1 MTVNFIC
8 SFDMNSYPFD
18 AQVCK
23 NTILPVPNSHIFVK
37 LIGKEIIYNGPWK
50 LMKYDVN
57 ISLEAGEVCR
67 YYFKMIM
74 ELKYKLSLYNFSKF
88 HIV

>member
-8 SFDMNSYPFD
+8 SFDMNNYPFD
-18 AQVCK
+18 TQVCK

-37 LIGKEIIYNGPWK
+37 LIGKEIIYNGPWN

-57 ISLEAGEVCR
+57 ISLEAGEVCK

-74 ELKYKLSLYNFSKF
+74 ELKYKLSLYVSKF